1 MIKHASN
8 ENEKG
13 KSICYLMISHG
24 MMVEQIGNLLDN
36 SQNLDFS
43 SEATECRFPRPD
55 NEINKADKEVLL
67 DKIKGMDW
75 TGIPK
80 INYMCMN
87 SYVIK
92 TDQEGKEFTDF
103 KVIHKLSN

>member
-36 SQNLDFS
+36 SQNLDLIARS
-43 SEATECRFPRPD
+43 
-55 NEINKADKEVLL
+55 
-67 DKIKGMDW
+67 
-75 TGIPK
+75 
-80 INYMCMN
+80 
-87 SYVIK
+87 
-92 TDQEGKEFTDF
+92 
-103 KVIHKLSN
+103 